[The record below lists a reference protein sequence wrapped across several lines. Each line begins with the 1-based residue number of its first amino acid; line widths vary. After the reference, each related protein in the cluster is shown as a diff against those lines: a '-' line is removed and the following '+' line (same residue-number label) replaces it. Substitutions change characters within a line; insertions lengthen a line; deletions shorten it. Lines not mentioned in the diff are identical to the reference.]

1 MERQKKYQKNNKQKR
16 NIYLKRRR
24 ENDPLFKLI
33 TNIRNLINNSFSEM
47 NYLKNSKTEEIL
59 GCSFKDFKI
68 YIESK
73 FENWMNWK
81 NRGLYNGS
89 LNYGWDIDHIIPISS
104 AKTEEELLK
113 LNHYTNL
120 QPLCSY
126 TNRHIKSGNIIIVNN

>member
-89 LNYGWDIDHIIPISS
+89 LNYGWDIDHIIPLST
-104 AKTEEELLK
+104 AKNEENLIK
-113 LNHYTNL
+113 LNHYSNL
-120 QPLCSY
+120 QPLCSKI
-126 TNRHIKSGNIIIVNN
+126 NRDMKKNNIEYCII